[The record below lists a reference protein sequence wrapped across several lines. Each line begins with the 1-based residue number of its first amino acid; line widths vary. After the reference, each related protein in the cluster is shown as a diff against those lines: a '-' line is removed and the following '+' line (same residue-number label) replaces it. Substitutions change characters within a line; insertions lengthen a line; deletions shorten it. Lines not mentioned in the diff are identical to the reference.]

1 MTNKAKYKCEN
12 GHCNIIITAMQGK
25 DMRMVK
31 TTVRR
36 KIFLENYEKNDG
48 KINCLCNE
56 LKRYILGC
64 TRGEEIEDR
73 GCI

>member
-1 MTNKAKYKCEN
+1 MTNKAKYKCKN

-31 TTVRR
+31 GKYFWKTMR
-36 KIFLENYEKNDG
+36 KIDG
-48 KINCLCNE
+48 KVNCLCNE
-56 LKRYILGC
+56 LKQYVLGC